1 MSEHEPEKR
10 PDERPRPQYG
20 ELAPPG
26 WVWRPPQDADRL
38 DTTHHSPAASEVEQ
52 PAAPPQA
59 GPAPDGRGPYGA
71 GPQLRSDAPR
81 WNLAFTV
88 VMLVIGFFGM
98 SYSIG
103 TLQALPA
110 AMALLHSSQN
120 LGAYVQDPSVGP
132 LITAGT
138 IAMAGIWAISA
149 GLSVWLLVHKRLA
162 FYIPLVAGVV
172 ALVTLFVI
180 LGVIF
185 STDPVL
191 LDFYSGISP
200 TPAPGSPLPT
210 TPAPTPT
217 PGVSA

>member
-1 MSEHEPEKR
+1 MNE
-10 PDERPRPQYG
+10 D
-20 ELAPPG
+20 
-26 WVWRPPQDADRL
+26 DD
-38 DTTHHSPAASEVEQ
+38 D
-52 PAAPPQA
+52 
-59 GPAPDGRGPYGA
+59 
-71 GPQLRSDAPR
+71 
-81 WNLAFTV
+81 
-88 VMLVIGFFGM
+88 
-98 SYSIG
+98 
-103 TLQALPA
+103 
-110 AMALLHSSQN
+110 
-120 LGAYVQDPSVGP
+120 
-132 LITAGT
+132 
-138 IAMAGIWAISA
+138 
-149 GLSVWLLVHKRLA
+149 KRLA